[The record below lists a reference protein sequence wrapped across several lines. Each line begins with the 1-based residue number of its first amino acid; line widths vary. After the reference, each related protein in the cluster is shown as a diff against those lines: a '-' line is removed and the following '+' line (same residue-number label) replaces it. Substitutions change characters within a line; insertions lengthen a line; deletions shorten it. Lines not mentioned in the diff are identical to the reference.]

1 MPDLTQAPIQALMW
15 EERERLGT
23 VPAPWGSYCA
33 PLLSRRGGWAVLS
46 KGVWGPKVE
55 VVELGK

>member
-1 MPDLTQAPIQALMW
+1 MPNLQVPIQELMW
-15 EERERLGT
+15 EERERLGV

-33 PLLSRRGGWAVLS
+33 LLLARQGGWTVLER
-46 KGVWGPKVE
+46 GEWGLPTVQ